1 MRIVACILA
10 FVGLFMIAETAHA
23 KDFEKKRACKAY
35 CQNGKCREWYSHTH
49 GEKRWYCSSDML
61 VDGGQHDAKPGA
73 VSAARKEDRSDTGVS
88 RDRDDHKRRD

>member
-10 FVGLFMIAETAHA
+10 FVGLFMIAET
-23 KDFEKKRACKAY
+23 AY

-61 VDGGQHDAKPGA
+61 VDGGQRDAKPGA